1 MRALVCASRRR
12 RRFASNVCGA
22 RARVTDDCALRRGRD
37 RAEEEFFVR
46 GPIVAAQRPWREDHE
61 EILSGAQIVRR
72 TLSELLGFPMDE
84 RDRALDAPSREPSTE
99 APETDAEVPTSLP
112 APKSMSELF
121 EAMKTIVAPDCH
133 EKLAHLLTASRCVTK
148 SGREDERA
156 VEEIAA
162 SFQLRVAQSRR
173 SAAAVQPSSR

>member
-1 MRALVCASRRR
+1 MGSEMCI
-12 RRFASNVCGA
+12 
-22 RARVTDDCALRRGRD
+22 RD
-37 RAEEEFFVR
+37 S
-46 GPIVAAQRPWREDHE
+46 
-61 EILSGAQIVRR
+61 LSGAQIVRR

-99 APETDAEVPTSLP
+99 APETDSAVPTSLP

-121 EAMKTIVAPDCH
+121 EAMKTIVAPDLH
-133 EKLAHLLTASRCVTK
+133 EKLAHLLIESRCVTK

-156 VEEIAA
+156 VAEIAA

-173 SAAAVQPSSR
+173 SAVALQ